1 MSTKQEQ
8 ILRIDPPVELTFT
21 GPFHQA
27 VSSVMT
33 LTNPSD
39 RKVCFKIKT
48 TAPKR
53 YCVKPNSGV
62 ADPQQTVQIAVSLQP
77 FDFDPQDKNRHKFM
91 VQSMFA
97 PAGEINQ
104 ESLWK
109 EAESSQLMD
118 SKLKCVFVLPESNGG
133 VPEVSEGARDS
144 WKSTSAAS
152 GHGDSASK
160 ENAENIPANHGSVSV
175 TPPDPPHL
183 QSRQS
188 EMTGSKSAGGDAD
201 ANLEKSV
208 KEIRKL
214 NEEISALRQENIQLK
229 EETLR
234 QKRLAATRPA
244 GGSDSGI
251 HSPSAPP
258 DSYTLHARN
267 PDADSLSTTYL
278 YLALLVL
285 IIGVIIGKFI
295 F

>member
-8 ILRIDPPVELTFT
+8 ILKIDPPVELTFT

-62 ADPQQTVQIAVSLQP
+62 IDPTQTVQIAVSLQP

-97 PAGEINQ
+97 PPGEINQ

-109 EAESSQLMD
+109 EADGSQLMD
-118 SKLKCVFVLPESNGG
+118 SKLKCLFLLPESNGG
-133 VPEVSEGARDS
+133 VDDGNSGP
-144 WKSTSAAS
+144 WPSAGIGS
-152 GHGDSASK
+152 GNGDSVPIKQEKDESIAV
-160 ENAENIPANHGSVSV
+160 NTGSVSATSSV
-175 TPPDPPHL
+175 PAND
-183 QSRQS
+183 RQS
-188 EMTGSKSAGGDAD
+188 DMIVSRPAGGDAEV
-201 ANLEKSV
+201 NLRQSV
-208 KEIRKL
+208 EEIKKL
-214 NEEISALRQENIQLK
+214 NEEISAARQDNLQLK
-229 EETLR
+229 EKVLR
-234 QKRLAATRPA
+234 LERLGNTMQDPPSTRPT
-244 GGSDSGI
+244 GQE
-251 HSPSAPP
+251 
-258 DSYTLHARN
+258 SYTLHARN

-285 IIGVIIGKFI
+285 IIGIILGKFV

>member
-1 MSTKQEQ
+1 MSTKAEQ
-8 ILRIDPPVELTFT
+8 VLKIDPPVELSFT

-62 ADPQQTVQIAVSLQP
+62 IDPKQTVQIAVSLQP

-97 PAGEINQ
+97 PPGEINQ
-104 ESLWK
+104 DSLWK
-109 EAESSQLMD
+109 EADGSQLMD
-118 SKLKCVFVLPESNGG
+118 SKLKCLFLLPESNGG
-133 VPEVSEGARDS
+133 VNEGS
-144 WKSTSAAS
+144 WQSTGITS
-152 GHGDSASK
+152 GNGDNVPMK
-160 ENAENIPANHGSVSV
+160 ENDESIAVNSGVGSAPPSVPATES
-175 TPPDPPHL
+175 
-183 QSRQS
+183 SRQTERIVS
-188 EMTGSKSAGGDAD
+188 RPAGGDAEVS
-201 ANLEKSV
+201 LKQSV
-208 KEIRKL
+208 EEIKKL
-214 NEEISALRQENIQLK
+214 NEEISAARQDNLQLK
-229 EETLR
+229 EKILR
-234 QKRLAATRPA
+234 LERLGNTIQDPPSTRPT
-244 GGSDSGI
+244 G
-251 HSPSAPP
+251 PE
-258 DSYTLHARN
+258 SYTLHARN

-285 IIGVIIGKFI
+285 IIGVILGKFV

>member
-8 ILRIDPPVELTFT
+8 ILKIHPPVELTFT

-62 ADPQQTVQIAVSLQP
+62 IDPTQTVQIAVSLQP

-97 PAGEINQ
+97 PPGEINQ
-104 ESLWK
+104 DSLWK
-109 EAESSQLMD
+109 EADSSQLMD
-118 SKLKCVFVLPESNGG
+118 SKLKCLFLLPESNGG
-133 VPEVSEGARDS
+133 VNDAITANSES
-144 WKSTSAAS
+144 WQSTGVGS
-152 GHGDSASK
+152 GNGDSVPIK
-160 ENAENIPANHGSVSV
+160 ENDESIAVKTGAVSATPSVPANI
-175 TPPDPPHL
+175 T
-183 QSRQS
+183 SRQS
-188 EMTGSKSAGGDAD
+188 DMMVSRPAGGDAEV
-201 ANLEKSV
+201 NLKQSV
-208 KEIRKL
+208 EEIKKL
-214 NEEISALRQENIQLK
+214 NEEISAARQDNLQLK
-229 EETLR
+229 EKILR
-234 QKRLAATRPA
+234 LERLGNTIQDPPSTRPT
-244 GGSDSGI
+244 GQE
-251 HSPSAPP
+251 
-258 DSYTLHARN
+258 SYTLHARN

-285 IIGVIIGKFI
+285 IIGIILGKFV